1 MKELLTKPYHN
12 LDNED
17 FPIANYLYHNTG
29 RLVEKY
35 QTYKGY
41 SINKDEFE
49 KFINEWGFEHRHS
62 YTWIQSKHSDGEIRT
77 YEYVDLKGSEGITGL
92 SKRLILKISPYK
104 IKKKKSKDDD
114 DDWEDPET
122 PTISLYSA
130 GIEQSRFDEICN
142 DLFKTLRKAVIK
154 ENNISLII
162 QTRSGYDTQ
171 TFDLPKQKLE
181 LNLNYGESFIPVHD
195 KIINELNKKNGKGLV
210 LLHGEPGCGKTHYL
224 KYLASK
230 VKNKQVMFVPPHMV
244 DFITSPEMAPFLI
257 DNSNSILFIEDAERV
272 ITDRDQSSNAG
283 VSNILNLTDGILGD
297 ILNIQIVA
305 TFNMD
310 RRKIDTALLRKGRL
324 IAEHKFDKLD
334 VEASNKLIKHL
345 GMEHVTTEPMTL
357 TEIYNLREVEYKAEE
372 PKRKIG
378 FGVS

>member
-1 MKELLTKPYHN
+1 MTLDKPYHN
-12 LDNED
+12 SDNEE
-17 FPIANYLYHNTG
+17 FPIANYLHKETG
-29 RLVEKY
+29 KLVDRY
-35 QTYKGY
+35 QTYKDY
-41 SINKDEFE
+41 SINHEEFE
-49 KFINEWGFEHRHS
+49 KFVDKWKLNNIHS
-62 YTWIQSKHSDGEIRT
+62 YVWIQSKQSDGEIRT
-77 YEYVDLKGSEGITGL
+77 YEYIDRKSNIGIRSG
-92 SKRLILKISPYK
+92 RLILKISPYK
-104 IKKKKSKDDD
+104 IKKKKSKSDDD
-114 DDWEDPET
+114 DDWEEPES
-122 PTISLYSA
+122 PNITIYSA
-130 GIEQSRFDEICN
+130 GMLQSKFDEICN
-142 DLFKTLRKAVIK
+142 DLLKTLRKTSIK

-162 QTRSGYDTQ
+162 KARHGYDTQ

-195 KIINELNKKNGKGLV
+195 KIINELNKKDGKGLV

-230 VKNKQVMFVPPHMV
+230 VKNKKVMFVPPHMV

-272 ITDRDQSSNAG
+272 ITDRDQNNNAG

-297 ILNIQIVA
+297 ILKIQIVA

-324 IAEHKFDKLD
+324 IAEHKFDKLPVD
-334 VEASNKLIKHL
+334 DANKLIKHL
-345 GMEHVTTEPMTL
+345 GMEHIATEPMTL
-357 TEIYNLREVEYKAEE
+357 TEIYNLQEVEYKVEE

-378 FGVS
+378 F